1 MSRGRTSSKLDAP
14 VVIVFKTSNRSN
26 AQTKIKIFRN
36 KSIDEVLDENSKLP
50 GVPDNAEWLEIGL
63 GESFIESYSKKYNI

>member
-26 AQTKIKIFRN
+26 AQTKMKIFRN

>member
-1 MSRGRTSSKLDAP
+1 MSRGRTSSKIDAP

-26 AQTKIKIFRN
+26 AQTKMKIIRN

-63 GESFIESYSKKYNI
+63 GESFVESYSKKYNI